1 MSKENLTE
9 LIKVVEAQ
17 HDCSASVV
25 GTEAVSETF
34 EGQPVWEGIVHILE
48 ITGHPEATRCYAWSS
63 PVESSSKR
71 RFYAVLEIP
80 PVQSAQ
86 DAVRA
91 AIVAEHKSGGR
102 DA

>member
-1 MSKENLTE
+1 MRDDREQLRQS
-9 LIKVVEAQ
+9 VEQ
-17 HDCSASVV
+17 MHDCSATFAD
-25 GTEAVSETF
+25 TESVSETF
-34 EGQPVWEGIVHILE
+34 EGQPVWEGIVHIFE
-48 ITGHPEATRCYAWSS
+48 VTGHPEATRCYAWSS

-91 AIVAEHKSGGR
+91 AIVAEHQNTGR
-102 DA
+102 AT